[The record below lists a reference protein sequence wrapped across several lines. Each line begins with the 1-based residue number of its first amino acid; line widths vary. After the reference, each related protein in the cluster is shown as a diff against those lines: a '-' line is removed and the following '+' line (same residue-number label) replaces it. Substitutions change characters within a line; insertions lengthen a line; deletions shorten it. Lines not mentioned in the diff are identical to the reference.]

1 MLIICTIS
9 IQHCILAMSIEHDT
23 FFDILSCLLRLHK
36 IGHNLC
42 CFLVGLYTTPEDRSF
57 RGGFFTLAFR

>member
-1 MLIICTIS
+1 MLIICTIN
-9 IQHCILAMSIEHDT
+9 IQYRIFAMSIEHDT

-42 CFLVGLYTTPEDRSF
+42 CFLVGLYATPEQRSSGVVF
-57 RGGFFTLAFR
+57 SP